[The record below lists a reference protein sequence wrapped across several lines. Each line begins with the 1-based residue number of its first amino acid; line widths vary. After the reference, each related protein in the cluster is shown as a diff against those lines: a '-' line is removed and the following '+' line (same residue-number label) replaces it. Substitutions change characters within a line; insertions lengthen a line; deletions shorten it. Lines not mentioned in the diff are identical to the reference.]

1 MISLFFKFVEP
12 LAPLLRSAS
21 HNALEVNFTKLEDA
35 KWDYFYNGTAVN
47 SGNVSFTKACNQ
59 TTMVCLIDGLT
70 PNTNYG
76 VYMEACM
83 SIEDGSSIC
92 SRLSE
97 ALDAWTTA
105 QG

>member
-1 MISLFFKFVEP
+1 M
-12 LAPLLRSAS
+12 LRSAS
-21 HNALEVNFTKLEDA
+21 HNALEVNLTKLEDV

-47 SGNVSFTKACNQ
+47 SDNNTFTTACNL
-59 TTMVCLIDGLT
+59 TTMICLIDGLA
-70 PNTNYG
+70 PSTNYR

-83 SIEDGSSIC
+83 TMEDGTSIC
-92 SRLSE
+92 SRFSD

>member
-1 MISLFFKFVEP
+1 M
-12 LAPLLRSAS
+12 LRSAS
-21 HNALEVNFTKLEDA
+21 HNALEVNFTKLEDV

-47 SGNVSFTKACNQ
+47 SDNNTFTMACNQ
-59 TTMVCLIDGLT
+59 TTMICLIDGLAS
-70 PNTNYG
+70 NTNYR

-83 SIEDGSSIC
+83 TMEDGTSIR